1 MAEYTFFKAE
11 ERQYSLGEN
20 TDLVRARMMARELAE
35 RVKSILKIDEAIA
48 LGLYNKQLDCSPSI
62 TDDERLLTYAL
73 FRGDLTL
80 RTELLYL
87 DRNNHLMA
95 ARQTVDDHDGYLK
108 RPTSMFDLATF
119 TLTKPSQR
127 FGPQVELL
135 FKIHSLHQIGIDPK
149 FLYDFGDKYGRKL

>member
-1 MAEYTFFKAE
+1 MTKYTFFKAE

-20 TDLVRARMMARELAE
+20 TDLARARMMVGELAE
-35 RVKSILKIDEAIA
+35 RVKSIPKIDEAIA

-95 ARQTVDDHDGYLK
+95 ARQTVDEHDEYL
-108 RPTSMFDLATF
+108 PHPMNLFDLATF

-127 FGPQVELL
+127 FEPQVELL
-135 FKIHSLHQIGIDPK
+135 FKIHPLHQIGIDPA
-149 FLYDFGDKYGRKL
+149 FLYEFGDKHGRRL